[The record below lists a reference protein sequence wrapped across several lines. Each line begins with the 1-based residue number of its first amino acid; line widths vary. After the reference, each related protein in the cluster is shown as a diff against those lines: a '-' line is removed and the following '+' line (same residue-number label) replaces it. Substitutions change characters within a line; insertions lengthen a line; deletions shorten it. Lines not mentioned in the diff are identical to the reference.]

1 MLAHLILDQL
11 CWSDTWIAGYDISD
25 FGRIAERVADV
36 MINGLAAPGQDRPD
50 RPLLELGAP
59 PALNDEVTRERF
71 LVAATEIINREGYR
85 GASVDKISAFLN
97 VTKGSFYHHNT
108 DKDELAKACFERTF
122 DLIDEARTRGGAE
135 ATGWLRLWLISASL
149 TAHQTSGERGRMLR
163 HFALSAMPG
172 ELRRSISGRFQQ
184 IANAFAGV
192 ISDGIADGSIRP
204 VDPLLSAHL
213 VMAMFN
219 SVLLLEHWG
228 EDATVDTVMAA
239 YVRPA
244 LLGFF
249 TAE

>member
-1 MLAHLILDQL
+1 
-11 CWSDTWIAGYDISD
+11 
-25 FGRIAERVADV
+25 
-36 MINGLAAPGQDRPD
+36 
-50 RPLLELGAP
+50 
-59 PALNDEVTRERF
+59 
-71 LVAATEIINREGYR
+71 
-85 GASVDKISAFLN
+85 
-97 VTKGSFYHHNT
+97 
-108 DKDELAKACFERTF
+108 
-122 DLIDEARTRGGAE
+122 
-135 ATGWLRLWLISASL
+135 
-149 TAHQTSGERGRMLR
+149 
-163 HFALSAMPG
+163 MPG
-172 ELRRSISGRFQQ
+172 ELRRAISGRFQQ
-184 IANAFAGV
+184 IANAFSGI